1 MKLRYLHIRNYPPLN
16 KAQIVFSSHSPLDRL
31 CAIRFVVGVNG
42 SGKSH
47 LLRAISKV
55 FLSLADW
62 CAPHFPVS
70 LVYELGQDRPAL
82 GLDQHAL
89 SGGASLGG
97 SQRQTIILSALREEE
112 QLEPALWVSEGFT
125 FPPTATHD
133 DFEELIRSLYAKQAA
148 LEPLSH
154 GFRTVIAPGNW
165 PSGKGTAQL
174 PYLPRTVLAYTTGA
188 LASWQSLWERNSD
201 SEGVDRVSQADEY
214 DPTRERPPGWNRD
227 KEHEHLLNE
236 ILLQDEGSE
245 ANGELMNQSSQLA
258 QDVGSKAWEPILV
271 TPELLKFAVL
281 SVALPVGLNDVFS
294 GTVEPDL
301 SNQVLRELLSRAGW
315 KWPVS
320 VAVTIDF
327 QPDGLPE
334 KKLRRLLPWFYAAGE
349 VIAQPNP
356 SSLRILHYDIGGEF
370 DPDLVPDAPGME
382 ELHQVTE
389 KTQGY
394 ALLALIGNENNFS
407 AYQRFQRLCD
417 LHEEGLIAEISF
429 CLRKDD
435 SDDLIRFDELS
446 DGEQMVLGRMA
457 LFHLLEDQQ
466 DALLLLDEP
475 ETHFNDLWKRDIVSV
490 VDEALGKTSC
500 EVIIATHAALVLTD
514 ALKDELIVLER
525 TRANT
530 PNADNG
536 TMVRLLDQDIHTF
549 GATGDHP
556 LRDIFGAQDTV
567 GRRASRLMEVLIAAA
582 SLSDCIEAQWKIV
595 GETIKP
601 EIIDQVLAVAKQ
613 TEPDLTP
620 TLVKDCLASIEHFA
634 LHFGAEQPLRMV
646 TVLEAFI
653 RQTGPGYFQVE
664 LKRAWRRLK
673 ERDDHAA

>member
-70 LVYELGQDRPAL
+70 LVYELGQDRPVL
-82 GLDQHAL
+82 VLDQHAL

-133 DFEELIRSLYAKQAA
+133 DFEELIRSLYAKQSA
-148 LEPLSH
+148 LEPLPH
-154 GFRTVIAPGNW
+154 GFRAVIAPGNW

-188 LASWQSLWERNSD
+188 LASWQNLWERNSE
-201 SEGVDRVSQADEY
+201 SEGVDLVSQADEY
-214 DPTRERPPGWNRD
+214 DSTRERPPGWNRN
-227 KEHEHLLNE
+227 KEYEHLLNG
-236 ILLQDEGSE
+236 ILLQEELSE
-245 ANGELMNQSSQLA
+245 AEGELMKQLD
-258 QDVGSKAWEPILV
+258 QFTPVIDSKSWQPILV
-271 TPELLKFAVL
+271 TPELLKFAAL
-281 SVALPVGLNDVFS
+281 SVALPVGLKDVFS
-294 GTVEPDL
+294 GVTEPDL
-301 SNQVLRELLSRAGW
+301 SNQVLRKLLSRAGW

-320 VAVTIDF
+320 VAVAVDF
-327 QPDGLPE
+327 QPDSLPE
-334 KKLRRLLPWFYAAGE
+334 KKLRRLLPWLYAAGE

-382 ELHQVTE
+382 ELRQVTE
-389 KTQGY
+389 KTQGH
-394 ALLALIGNENNFS
+394 ALLALIGSENNSS

-417 LHEEGLIAEISF
+417 LHEEGLIDGVSF

-435 SDDLIRFDELS
+435 TDDLIRFDELS

-457 LFHLLEDQQ
+457 LFHLLEGQQ

-475 ETHFNDLWKRDIVSV
+475 ETHFNDKWKREIVDIIDAAIGRTANDVLIS
-490 VDEALGKTSC
+490 
-500 EVIIATHAALVLTD
+500 THSA
-514 ALKDELIVLER
+514 IVLSDVFNDEIVMMQKTADGSVIR
-525 TRANT
+525 SVSEQTFATDPSALMMTVFEADDSIGKRAQEFIEEKLNLASGT
-530 PNADNG
+530 EADI
-536 TMVRLLDQDIHTF
+536 LQLEQ
-549 GATGDHP
+549 
-556 LRDIFGAQDTV
+556 
-567 GRRASRLMEVLIAAA
+567 LIARMG
-582 SLSDCIEAQWKIV
+582 SGFYRSELRTLLNKWKGV
-595 GETIKP
+595 G
-601 EIIDQVLAVAKQ
+601 
-613 TEPDLTP
+613 
-620 TLVKDCLASIEHFA
+620 
-634 LHFGAEQPLRMV
+634 
-646 TVLEAFI
+646 
-653 RQTGPGYFQVE
+653 
-664 LKRAWRRLK
+664 
-673 ERDDHAA
+673 HA

>member
-82 GLDQHAL
+82 GLDQYAL
-89 SGGASLGG
+89 SGRAGLGG
-97 SQRQTIILSALREEE
+97 SQRQTIILSALREEG
-112 QLEPALWVSEGFT
+112 QLEPALWVSESFT
-125 FPPTATHD
+125 FPPTATND

-148 LEPLSH
+148 LEPLPH
-154 GFRTVIAPGNW
+154 GFRAAIAPKYW
-165 PSGKGTAQL
+165 PSSKGTAQL

-201 SEGVDRVSQADEY
+201 SEGVDLVSQSDEY
-214 DPTRERPPGWNRD
+214 DSTRERPPGWNRD
-227 KEHEHLLNE
+227 KEHERLLNE
-236 ILLQDEGSE
+236 ILLQDEDSE
-245 ANGELMNQSSQLA
+245 ANGELMNQVTQLA

-281 SVALPVGLNDVFS
+281 SVALPVGLKDVFS
-294 GTVEPDL
+294 GTVEPDP
-301 SNQVLRELLSRAGW
+301 SNQVLRDLLSRAGW

-327 QPDGLPE
+327 QPDSLPE

-356 SSLRILHYDIGGEF
+356 SNLRILHYDIGGEF

-382 ELHQVTE
+382 ELRQITK
-389 KTQGY
+389 KTQGH

-435 SDDLIRFDELS
+435 TDDLIRFDELS

-475 ETHFNDLWKRDIVSV
+475 ETHFNDKWKREIVDIIDDAIGHTANDVLIS
-490 VDEALGKTSC
+490 
-500 EVIIATHAALVLTD
+500 THSA
-514 ALKDELIVLER
+514 IVLSDVFNDEIVMMQKTADGSVIR
-525 TRANT
+525 SVSEQTFATDPSALMMTVFEADDSIGKRAQEFIEEKLNLASGT
-530 PNADNG
+530 AD
-536 TMVRLLDQDIHTF
+536 DI
-549 GATGDHP
+549 
-556 LRDIFGAQDTV
+556 LQ
-567 GRRASRLMEVLIAAA
+567 LEQLIARMG
-582 SLSDCIEAQWKIV
+582 SGFYRSELRTLLNKWKGV
-595 GETIKP
+595 G
-601 EIIDQVLAVAKQ
+601 
-613 TEPDLTP
+613 
-620 TLVKDCLASIEHFA
+620 
-634 LHFGAEQPLRMV
+634 
-646 TVLEAFI
+646 
-653 RQTGPGYFQVE
+653 
-664 LKRAWRRLK
+664 
-673 ERDDHAA
+673 HA